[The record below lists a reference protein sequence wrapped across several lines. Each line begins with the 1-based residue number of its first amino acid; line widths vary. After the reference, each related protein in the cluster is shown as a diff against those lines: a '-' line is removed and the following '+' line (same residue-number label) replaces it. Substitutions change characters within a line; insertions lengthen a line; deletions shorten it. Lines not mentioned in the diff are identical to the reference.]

1 MSYQRSKVV
10 SVKPARVSDVSQIL
24 CISEACGLDFWSESA
39 YVNAISDEQSAL
51 FCFHLNHSIVGFI
64 VGRIPI
70 LPDTAAE
77 IFNIGISPAYRRR
90 GYGSMLLKEFIGRC
104 YDAHLTEIWL
114 EVRESNLGAIQLYE
128 HAGFKATSRRKHFYS
143 IPTEDALLMTF
154 SLRNT

>member
-1 MSYQRSKVV
+1 MSLQRSKVV
-10 SVKPARVSDVSQIL
+10 SVKPAGVSDISQIL

-39 YVNAISDEQSAL
+39 YVDAISDAQSTL
-51 FCFHLNHSIVGFI
+51 FCIRQDASILGFI
-64 VGRIPI
+64 VGRIPL

-104 YDAHLTEIWL
+104 CDAHLTEIWL

-128 HAGFKATSRRKHFYS
+128 HVGFKATSRRKHFYS
-143 IPTEDALLMTF
+143 NPTEDALLMTF